1 LIRSRFEEVSSSDD
15 FLADE
20 AGLKNL
26 DSISMRLIAIGEGF
40 KQVDK
45 LTNHQLLAEYPDIE
59 WKNIKGIRDVLSHHY
74 FNMDAEVIY
83 RVCEDHLEAL
93 LDTTWDMVARYEIPN
108 ETTLNTMREVEQGI
122 GLLETTLDEIK
133 DEGNQ

>member
-1 LIRSRFEEVSSSDD
+1 
-15 FLADE
+15 
-20 AGLKNL
+20 
-26 DSISMRLIAIGEGF
+26 MRLIAIGEGF

-108 ETTLNTMREVEQGI
+108 ETTLNAMREVEQGI